1 MFRAL
6 TALAAALAL
15 GLPSARAASA
25 ADEEV
30 ERVVAVIRPPAATEP
45 IVITLTNVEEEARI
59 ALVSR
64 AALLAATQ
72 PLDGPALKA
81 GLEWLVDQ
89 TLLNEEA
96 SRLQVFEIDRA
107 DGLGELGRFKA
118 RFARPSDYQA
128 FLVRCDL
135 SEAELEAVLRRM
147 LRVKRYVESRV
158 SHAAQVPDVEVT
170 AWLDKHGPELASRD
184 REAARAH
191 LAGERMKEEVKTL
204 VRDLRSRSEVRV
216 LEDLGKRTVPAAR
229 SGAN

>member
-1 MFRAL
+1 MVRPAL
-6 TALAAALAL
+6 TALAAAAFFL
-15 GLPSARAASA
+15 GLPAASA

-30 ERVVAVIRPPAATEP
+30 ERVVAVIRSPAAPEP
-45 IVITLTNVEEEARI
+45 SIITLTNVEEEVRI

-64 AALLAATQ
+64 GAILAATQ

-89 TLLNEEA
+89 TLLTEEA

-107 DGLGELGRFKA
+107 DGLAELARFKA
-118 RFARPSDYQA
+118 HFARLADYQA
-128 FLVRCDL
+128 FLARCDL

-158 SHAAQVPDVEVT
+158 SHAAQVPDAELT
-170 AWLDKHGPELASRD
+170 AWLDKHAAEPASRD
-184 REAARAH
+184 REAARSH
-191 LAGERMKEEVKTL
+191 LAEERMKQEVIAL

-216 LEDLGKRTVPAAR
+216 LEDLEKRTVP
-229 SGAN
+229 SGRPGTN